1 MAMDQPD
8 PGTRMPIIGVL
19 AGDVPARVLVVGDPA
34 RAERIAPR
42 LEAARTVGRNREYLT
57 IVGRHRGTDVAVVSH
72 GVGSAGAAVC
82 FEELCRS
89 GARRLIRAGT
99 CGGMQDHVLDGDL
112 VIARGAVRDEGLT
125 ARLVPPT
132 FPALADPDVVMALR
146 AAAAGR
152 AGSAGERAVPPP
164 VEGIVLTSDIFYP
177 HDVLGSD
184 LPMWQRAGV
193 VAVEMEVAAL
203 LVVAHLHGA
212 AAGAILTVDG
222 NPLARGDAEMS
233 GYDPHRT
240 VVTDATELMIG
251 IALDALVA

>member
-1 MAMDQPD
+1 M
-8 PGTRMPIIGVL
+8 MPILGVR
-19 AGDVPARVLVVGDPA
+19 AGDVPERVLVVGDPA

-42 LEAARTVGRNREYLT
+42 LDAARTVGRNREYVT
-57 IVGRHRGTDVAVVSH
+57 IVGRHRGTDIAVVSH

-146 AAAAGR
+146 AAAGGGVGGSGR
-152 AGSAGERAVPPP
+152 AADAAPA
-164 VEGIVLTSDIFYP
+164 EGIVLTSDVFYP
-177 HDVLGSD
+177 HDVLGSE
-184 LPMWQRAGV
+184 LLMWQRAGV
-193 VAVEMEVAAL
+193 VAVEMEVSAL
-203 LVVAHLHGA
+203 FVVAHLHGA

-222 NPLARGDAEMS
+222 NPLARGDAAMA

-240 VVTDATELMIG
+240 VVTDATERMIG